1 MKKSEIAKKEP
12 LQKEQNFQLQS
23 NDISNGIYNCT
34 ANARRLI
41 AFCISN
47 AYKDSKE
54 MAIVYKNE
62 TLTEK
67 DEFPCMKST
76 FTFAEF
82 FNRMGMT
89 YGSQQ
94 IELIK
99 KAVNECTRAVIT
111 IEQKAPGAKKGK
123 IYNFTWFSS
132 SVFDEENEK
141 VTMVFN
147 PYVYKAIVA
156 WYFSNNGYSALSLE
170 LLGNLKSFY
179 AMRYYE
185 MAISQMGNMGKSG
198 NEPGEWW
205 FEYSIDELKTIFNLH
220 ETKSY
225 ERTENF
231 IQKVVQQPI
240 DELNSKNPDFKIEV
254 QKIKER
260 RKTIGFHFLCT
271 AEKKSLPKTSSKT
284 VQNNPYTAICPVC
297 GTRTSLFYPCVFC
310 DFDMNEKDNAKL
322 VNIKKQIFNMPK
334 EKREMF
340 EADCRAIESKILEK
354 FTKTPGNL
362 AVLEESK
369 NLISA
374 VYQKYNI
381 SE

>member
-1 MKKSEIAKKEP
+1 MPKV
-12 LQKEQNFQLQS
+12 QKFQIQS
-23 NDISNGIYNCT
+23 NDISKGIYNCS

-47 AYKDSKE
+47 AYKDRTE
-54 MAIVYKNE
+54 MTVVYKNKN
-62 TLTEK
+62 LTQK
-67 DEFPCMKST
+67 DEYPCMKST

-82 FNRMGMT
+82 FDQMGMT
-89 YGSQQ
+89 HGGQQ

-99 KAVNECTRAVIT
+99 NAVEECSRTLIT
-111 IEQKAPGAKKGK
+111 FEQKVIGAKNG
-123 IYNFTWFSS
+123 ILFTYTWFLS
-132 SVFDEENEK
+132 SVIDEEINEI
-141 VTMVFN
+141 TMVFN
-147 PYVYKAIVA
+147 PVVYKEIVA
-156 WYFSNNGYSALSLE
+156 WRFSNQGYAVLSLD
-170 LLGNLKSFY
+170 LLGKLKSFY
-179 AMRYYE
+179 SMRYYE
-185 MAISQMGNMGKSG
+185 LALSQTENMGKSG
-198 NEPGEWW
+198 NKSGEWW
-205 FEYSIDELKTIFNLH
+205 FEHSIDELKKMFDIQK
-220 ETKSY
+220 TKSY
-225 ERTENF
+225 ERTDNF

-260 RKTIGFHFLCT
+260 RKTVGFRFWCT

-284 VQNNPYTAICPVC
+284 VQDNPYTAICPVC

-310 DFDMNEKDNAKL
+310 DFDMNDKDNAKL
-322 VNIKKQIFNMPK
+322 VNIKKQIFNMSK